1 MKNKDITLIAVIGV
15 ATAIIALL
23 VSNFLLTAP
32 KDLKADVEVVQE
44 ITAEF
49 PLPDGKYFNSE
60 SENPTRLIQIRENQ
74 TANPFTNQ
82 QQQ

>member
-1 MKNKDITLIAVIGV
+1 MKSKDLTLIAVIGL
-15 ATAIIALL
+15 ASAIIALV
-23 VSNFLLTAP
+23 VSNIFLAAP

-49 PLPDGKYFNSE
+49 PFPNKKYFNE
-60 SENPTRLIQIRENQ
+60 NSENPTRLIQIRENQ

-82 QQQ
+82 QQ